1 MVFLVA
7 IQFLP
12 KEINQSDITPETD
25 FMLVN
30 FVPVN
35 IKEKLQISCY
45 DCHSNKTQYPW
56 YNKVQPVAWF
66 LEDHVKH
73 GKEELNFNEWDSYS
87 NRRKISKLQSIIKQ
101 VENVEMPLFSYTL
114 THSEAIFS
122 EEDKMMIINYM
133 MSLKDSL
140 E

>member
-1 MVFLVA
+1 LKFLKIIAIIALVFLVA

-45 DCHSNKTQYPW
+45 DCHSNNTQYP
-56 YNKVQPVAWF
+56 
-66 LEDHVKH
+66 
-73 GKEELNFNEWDSYS
+73 
-87 NRRKISKLQSIIKQ
+87 
-101 VENVEMPLFSYTL
+101 
-114 THSEAIFS
+114 
-122 EEDKMMIINYM
+122 
-133 MSLKDSL
+133 
-140 E
+140 